1 MMMDNRRADRRVSK
15 LSAEVY
21 TRTEVITAGAANLS
35 DDGVCLTLDM
45 ELPEDAVVGVSM
57 FPVDDGIEDPDAKP
71 INIPAKVVW
80 CNKRL
85 GPLILAGMRFVDPR
99 SL

>member
-1 MMMDNRRADRRVSK
+1 MENRRAERLDVN

-21 TRTEVITAGAANLS
+21 TRSEEIITAGAENLS
-35 DDGVCLTLDM
+35 DEGVCLALST
-45 ELPEDAVVGVSM
+45 ELPENSVVGVSM
-57 FPVDDGIEDPDAKP
+57 FRVDDGIEDPDTAP
-71 INIPAKVVW
+71 INVPAKVVW
-80 CNKRL
+80 CNRRC

>member
-1 MMMDNRRADRRVSK
+1 MENRRAERKDVV

-21 TRTEVITAGAANLS
+21 TRSEEIIAAGAENMS
-35 DDGVCLTLDM
+35 DDGVCLTLST
-45 ELPEDAVVGVSM
+45 EIPKDAVVGVSM
-57 FPVDDGIEDPDAKP
+57 FRVDDGIEDPDTEP

-80 CNKRL
+80 CNKRH

-99 SL
+99 NL